1 MNRVI
6 RDKRDLAIEFERINN
21 STEMWVDKYE
31 TKEIARIEYY
41 KALWLSLDSLI
52 REYLS
57 DIDTPLVTDYKN
69 IEDAYRACKI
79 VLEVLRTQASTDSE
93 TIKLWAQYEHGLST
107 AIDALEELAVKD
119 VEKREGAFAFDL
131 QEGM

>member
-1 MNRVI
+1 MNRAI

-41 KALWLSLDSLI
+41 KALWLSLDSLM

-79 VLEVLRTQASTDSE
+79 VLEVLRTQEIGRA
-93 TIKLWAQYEHGLST
+93 H
-107 AIDALEELAVKD
+107 V
-119 VEKREGAFAFDL
+119 
-131 QEGM
+131 

>member
-1 MNRVI
+1 MNRAI

-52 REYLS
+52 REYLQ

-79 VLEVLRTQASTDSE
+79 VLEVLRTQASTDSK
-93 TIKLWAQYEHGLST
+93 TIKLWTQYEHGLST
-107 AIDALEELAVKD
+107 AIDALEELVVED
-119 VEKREGAFAFDL
+119 IEKREGSFAFDL